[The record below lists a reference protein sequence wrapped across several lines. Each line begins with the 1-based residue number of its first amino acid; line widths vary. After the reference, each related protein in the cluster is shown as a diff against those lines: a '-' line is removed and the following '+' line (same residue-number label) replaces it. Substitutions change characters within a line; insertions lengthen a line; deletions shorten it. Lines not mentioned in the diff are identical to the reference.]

1 MADFGFVGP
10 SYEAAS
16 IYQEAQECINFY
28 PEIDPLKQPGQRGV
42 VALYPTPG
50 LTEVLQLNNAPVRGM
65 RTLSGGQ
72 WLVAVVGNAVWAI
85 QYVNG
90 AYTSTQVGTLTTSTG
105 QVSITDNIMTYGG
118 LTAFIVDGEN
128 RYYWVVGSATTYTVT
143 ANVSTYLASLSLTN
157 VGSGYNVPTVTIS
170 APSLSGGTTAT
181 ATVAVNNSVTSI
193 TITAGGSGYTNPTI
207 TIGTAWAA
215 STAVTVG
222 QQVFYNNNLYTYT
235 VAGTSGSTGPT
246 ITSGSASDG
255 TATLMWVGYPASVS
269 ATLASGVI
277 SAITVNSFGSGYNS
291 PPSLVISDSTGTNA
305 SIDLVST
312 AGQLEALTIT
322 DAGSGYYTAPS
333 VTITDSLNGA
343 GAVAT
348 ATLSTLTF
356 NITATE
362 IAVGEGA
369 VLTGSPSVTIG
380 AFLQT
385 QGAGVGGLGSY
396 TVTPLN
402 AGGSTTYTMPAFQKL
417 PFTDGA
423 FTGAVTCDVV
433 DNYIVY
439 NQGGT
444 QAWGSTDLQADV
456 NNGDIPLVTPW
467 SSNALYGNKDG
478 SPDPLVGLI
487 CDHRQVFLLGE
498 FTSEMWTDVGAVVPG
513 FISFAFQRVPG
524 TSLQHGV
531 VSPFSIARFGEQ
543 FALVAQDTRGQ
554 AVIGVMKGY
563 SFERISTH
571 AVEQTLMNQYVGDA
585 VAYTYQL
592 DGHEFYVVTFPT
604 VNLTWVYDLRSQMW
618 HKWLA
623 WDGEQYQRHRSNCG
637 ALFNNVYLVGDYQN
651 GMIYQLDNAVYTDN
665 GATIRRLRRAPHLV
679 TDFQRQYFAEFQIQ
693 FQPGVGLQNGQ
704 GKDPQAMLRWS
715 SDGGSTWSN
724 EHWASM
730 GKVGQYTK
738 RIIWRRLGWAR
749 DRIFEV
755 AISDPVNCVIVS
767 ANLKAEGAEN

>member
-1 MADFGFVGP
+1 
-10 SYEAAS
+10 
-16 IYQEAQECINFY
+16 
-28 PEIDPLKQPGQRGV
+28 
-42 VALYPTPG
+42 
-50 LTEVLQLNNAPVRGM
+50 
-65 RTLSGGQ
+65 
-72 WLVAVVGNAVWAI
+72 
-85 QYVNG
+85 
-90 AYTSTQVGTLTTSTG
+90 
-105 QVSITDNIMTYGG
+105 
-118 LTAFIVDGEN
+118 
-128 RYYWVVGSATTYTVT
+128 
-143 ANVSTYLASLSLTN
+143 
-157 VGSGYNVPTVTIS
+157 
-170 APSLSGGTTAT
+170 
-181 ATVAVNNSVTSI
+181 
-193 TITAGGSGYTNPTI
+193 
-207 TIGTAWAA
+207 
-215 STAVTVG
+215 
-222 QQVFYNNNLYTYT
+222 
-235 VAGTSGSTGPT
+235 
-246 ITSGSASDG
+246 
-255 TATLMWVGYPASVS
+255 
-269 ATLASGVI
+269 
-277 SAITVNSFGSGYNS
+277 
-291 PPSLVISDSTGTNA
+291 
-305 SIDLVST
+305 
-312 AGQLEALTIT
+312 
-322 DAGSGYYTAPS
+322 
-333 VTITDSLNGA
+333 
-343 GAVAT
+343 
-348 ATLSTLTF
+348 
-356 NITATE
+356 
-362 IAVGEGA
+362 
-369 VLTGSPSVTIG
+369 VLTGSSGNITIG
-380 AFLQT
+380 QFT
-385 QGAGVGGLGSY
+385 TTSTSGVGGLGDY
-396 TVTPLN
+396 PFT
-402 AGGSTTYTMPAFQKL
+402 GSATSGTFTAPAFQKL
-417 PFTDGA
+417 PSTDGA
-423 FTGAVTCDVV
+423 FQGAVTCDVV

-444 QAWGSTDLQADV
+444 QAWGSTDLQADIQ
-456 NNGDIPLVTPW
+456 NGDLPLVTPW
-467 SSNALYGNKDG
+467 SSNAVYGNKDG

-498 FTSEMWTDVGAVVPG
+498 FTSEMWTDVGALVPG
-513 FISFAFQRVPG
+513 VISFAFQRVPG

-554 AVIGVMKGY
+554 AIIGVMKGY

-571 AVEQTLMNQYVGDA
+571 AVEQTLMNQYIGDA

-651 GMIYQLDNAVYTDN
+651 GMIYQLNNAVYTDN

-679 TDFQRQYFAEFQIQ
+679 TDFQRQYFSEFQIQ

-704 GKDPQAMLRWS
+704 GQDPQAMLRWS

>member
-50 LTEVLQLNNAPVRGM
+50 FTEVLQLNNAPVRGM

-72 WLVAVVGNAVWAI
+72 WLIAVVGNAVWAI

-90 AYTSTQVGTLTTSTG
+90 AYTSTQVGTLTTLTG
-105 QVSITDNIMTYGG
+105 QISITDNIMTYGG
-118 LTAFIVDGEN
+118 LTAYIVDGVN
-128 RYYWVVGSATTYTVT
+128 RYYWIVGSASTVSLNATVSGSVLTVT
-143 ANVSTYLASLSLTN
+143 STNFAIGTGIVLT
-157 VGSGYNVPTVTIS
+157 GTSGQ
-170 APSLSGGTTAT
+170 
-181 ATVAVNNSVTSI
+181 
-193 TITAGGSGYTNPTI
+193 I
-207 TIGTAWAA
+207 TIGQFTTT
-215 STAVTVG
+215 ST
-222 QQVFYNNNLYTYT
+222 
-235 VAGTSGSTGPT
+235 S
-246 ITSGSASDG
+246 
-255 TATLMWVGYPASVS
+255 
-269 ATLASGVI
+269 
-277 SAITVNSFGSGYNS
+277 
-291 PPSLVISDSTGTNA
+291 
-305 SIDLVST
+305 
-312 AGQLEALTIT
+312 
-322 DAGSGYYTAPS
+322 
-333 VTITDSLNGA
+333 
-343 GAVAT
+343 
-348 ATLSTLTF
+348 
-356 NITATE
+356 
-362 IAVGEGA
+362 
-369 VLTGSPSVTIG
+369 
-380 AFLQT
+380 
-385 QGAGVGGLGSY
+385 GVGGLGDY
-396 TVTPLN
+396 PFT
-402 AGGSTTYTMPAFQKL
+402 GSATSGTFTAPAFQQL
-417 PFTDGA
+417 PSTDGA

-456 NNGDIPLVTPW
+456 QNGDLPLVTPW
-467 SSNALYGNKDG
+467 SSNAVYGNKDG

-498 FTSEMWTDVGAVVPG
+498 FTSEMWTDVGTVVPG
-513 FISFAFQRVPG
+513 VISFAFQRVPG

-563 SFERISTH
+563 SFEPISTH

-651 GMIYQLDNAVYTDN
+651 GMIYQLDNGVYTDN
-665 GATIRRLRRAPHLV
+665 GSTIRRVRRAPHLV

>member
-50 LTEVLQLNNAPVRGM
+50 LTEVLQLNDAPVRGM

-90 AYTSTQVGTLTTSTG
+90 AYTKTQVGTLTTSTG

-118 LTAFIVDGEN
+118 LTAYIVDGAN
-128 RYYWVVGSATTYTVT
+128 RYYWIVGSASTV
-143 ANVSTYLASLSLTN
+143 SL
-157 VGSGYNVPTVTIS
+157 
-170 APSLSGGTTAT
+170 T
-181 ATVAVNNSVTSI
+181 ATVAGSILTVTS
-193 TITAGGSGYTNPTI
+193 TNFA
-207 TIGTAWAA
+207 IGT
-215 STAVTVG
+215 G
-222 QQVFYNNNLYTYT
+222 
-235 VAGTSGSTGPT
+235 
-246 ITSGSASDG
+246 I
-255 TATLMWVGYPASVS
+255 
-269 ATLASGVI
+269 
-277 SAITVNSFGSGYNS
+277 
-291 PPSLVISDSTGTNA
+291 
-305 SIDLVST
+305 
-312 AGQLEALTIT
+312 
-322 DAGSGYYTAPS
+322 
-333 VTITDSLNGA
+333 
-343 GAVAT
+343 
-348 ATLSTLTF
+348 
-356 NITATE
+356 
-362 IAVGEGA
+362 
-369 VLTGSPSVTIG
+369 VLTGSSGNITIG
-380 AFLQT
+380 QFT
-385 QGAGVGGLGSY
+385 TTSTSGVGGLGDY
-396 TVTPLN
+396 PFT
-402 AGGSTTYTMPAFQKL
+402 GSATSGTFTAPAFQQL
-417 PFTDGA
+417 PSTDGA

-456 NNGDIPLVTPW
+456 QNGDLPLVTPW
-467 SSNALYGNKDG
+467 SSNAVYGNKDG

-498 FTSEMWTDVGAVVPG
+498 FTAEMWTDVGTVVPG
-513 FISFAFQRVPG
+513 VISFAFQRVPG

-543 FALVAQDTRGQ
+543 FALVTQDTRGQ

-571 AVEQTLMNQYVGDA
+571 AVEQTLMNQYIGDA

-665 GATIRRLRRAPHLV
+665 GATIRRVRRAPHLV

>member
-90 AYTSTQVGTLTTSTG
+90 AYTKTQVGTLTTSTG
-105 QVSITDNIMTYGG
+105 QVSIADNIMTYGG
-118 LTAFIVDGEN
+118 LTAYIVDGVN
-128 RYYWVVGSATTYTVT
+128 RYYWIVGSASTVSLTATVVGSILTVT
-143 ANVSTYLASLSLTN
+143 STNFAIGTGIVLT
-157 VGSGYNVPTVTIS
+157 GTSGN
-170 APSLSGGTTAT
+170 
-181 ATVAVNNSVTSI
+181 
-193 TITAGGSGYTNPTI
+193 I
-207 TIGTAWAA
+207 TIGQFTTT
-215 STAVTVG
+215 ST
-222 QQVFYNNNLYTYT
+222 
-235 VAGTSGSTGPT
+235 S
-246 ITSGSASDG
+246 
-255 TATLMWVGYPASVS
+255 
-269 ATLASGVI
+269 
-277 SAITVNSFGSGYNS
+277 
-291 PPSLVISDSTGTNA
+291 
-305 SIDLVST
+305 
-312 AGQLEALTIT
+312 
-322 DAGSGYYTAPS
+322 
-333 VTITDSLNGA
+333 
-343 GAVAT
+343 
-348 ATLSTLTF
+348 
-356 NITATE
+356 
-362 IAVGEGA
+362 
-369 VLTGSPSVTIG
+369 
-380 AFLQT
+380 
-385 QGAGVGGLGSY
+385 GVGGLGDY
-396 TVTPLN
+396 PFI
-402 AGGSTTYTMPAFQKL
+402 GSATSGTFTAPAFQQL

-423 FTGAVTCDVV
+423 FQGAVTCDVV

-439 NQGGT
+439 NQGGS
-444 QAWGSTDLQADV
+444 QKWGSTDLQADI
-456 NNGDIPLVTPW
+456 NNGDLPLITPW

-498 FTSEMWTDVGAVVPG
+498 FTAEMWTDVGSVVPG
-513 FISFAFQRVPG
+513 IISFAFQRVPG
-524 TSLQHGV
+524 TSLQHGI
-531 VSPFSIARFGEQ
+531 VSPFSISRFGEQ

-554 AVIGVMKGY
+554 AIIGVMKGY

-651 GMIYQLDNAVYTDN
+651 GMVYQIDNSIYTDN
-665 GATIRRLRRAPHLV
+665 GSTIRRVRRAPHLV
-679 TDFQRQYFAEFQIQ
+679 SDFQRQYFSEFQIQ

-704 GKDPQAMLRWS
+704 GQDPQAMLRWS